1 MFIQNAKENTIENV
15 YDPALL
21 TDIGLPVGD
30 GYIYKQNP
38 FSSVDK
44 QISLFGQAD
53 AKVTEHLKLTLGLR
67 VSKAE
72 FEGQA
77 YYSGFV
83 VGPPVS
89 SSVSITEHPVTP
101 KFGLTYQFDSDNLMY
116 ATVAKGYRI
125 GGANPDIGQ
134 FCDFSPYGLTG
145 RPAAI

>member
-1 MFIQNAKENTIENV
+1 MTAPGYWADNQNNWTEELRLESSSPESRIQWTTGVFIQNAKENTIENV

-30 GYIYKQNP
+30 GYIYRQNP

-72 FEGQA
+72 FEGEA

-83 VGPPVS
+83 VGPP
-89 SSVSITEHPVTP
+89 
-101 KFGLTYQFDSDNLMY
+101 
-116 ATVAKGYRI
+116 
-125 GGANPDIGQ
+125 GQ
-134 FCDFSPYGLTG
+134 VPFRSPNTRS
-145 RPAAI
+145 RPNSA